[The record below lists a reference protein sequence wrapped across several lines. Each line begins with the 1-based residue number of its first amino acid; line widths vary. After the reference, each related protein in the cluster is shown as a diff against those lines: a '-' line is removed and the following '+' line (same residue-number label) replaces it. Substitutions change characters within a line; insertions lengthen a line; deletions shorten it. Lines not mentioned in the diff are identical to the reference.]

1 MLERIGAPGMETISN
16 PSEGTVY
23 LVKQIVENVQNPQIA
38 EVGVG
43 IGATTLAL
51 CELIQGKGTL
61 HIFDFEEEV
70 MELKQDLNDRGFDCV
85 VAYGNTKKH
94 WDSYHWSL
102 LKLLVKEQNPIFDY
116 VYLDGSHAAIHE
128 LAALGVIERLL
139 KPYGYIDFDDYHW
152 TYANSVMGT
161 LDYSKECM
169 TAEQM
174 ELPQVRMVVDLLV
187 KNNPL
192 YREIIENHV
201 YQKQNMVA
209 APLPK

>member
-1 MLERIGAPGMETISN
+1 MLEQIGMPGKETISE

-23 LVKQIVENVQNPQIA
+23 LVKQIVDNIENPQIA

-51 CELIQGKGTL
+51 CEVIQGKGTL
-61 HIFDFEEEV
+61 HIFDFEKEV

-85 VAYGNTKKH
+85 VAYGNTDKH

-102 LKLLVKEQNPIFDY
+102 LKLLVKEQRPIFDY
-116 VYLDGSHAAIHE
+116 VYFDGSHAALHE

-139 KPYGYIDFDDYHW
+139 HPGGYIDFDDYEW
-152 TYANSVMGT
+152 TYANSIMGT
-161 LDYSKECM
+161 LEYSKECM
-169 TAEQM
+169 TEEQM
-174 ELPQVRMVVDLLV
+174 KLPQVRMMVDLLV

-192 YREIIENHV
+192 YKEIIQNRV
-201 YQKQNMVA
+201 YQKQLVA
-209 APLPK
+209 AQPMS